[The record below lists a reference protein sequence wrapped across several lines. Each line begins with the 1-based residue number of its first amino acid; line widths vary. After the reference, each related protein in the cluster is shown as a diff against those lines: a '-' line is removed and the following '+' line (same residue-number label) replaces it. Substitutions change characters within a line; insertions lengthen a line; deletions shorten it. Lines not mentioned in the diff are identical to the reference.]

1 MNISEASNLNVL
13 LDWLFELPSPDGHI
27 PSHEEGRAAAAWLA
41 DRAHTAIS
49 AGMTGAKVLKN
60 WYWFDDPDDLC
71 CDETGCG
78 CADIEPPARAVET
91 VQVTGE
97 RL

>member
-1 MNISEASNLNVL
+1 MNISEANQFNVL
-13 LDWLFELPSPDGHI
+13 LDWLFELPGPDGRI
-27 PSHEEGRAAAAWLA
+27 PSHKEGRAAAAWLA

-49 AGMTGAKVLKN
+49 AGLTGAKVRDS
-60 WYWFDDPDDLC
+60 WYWVDDGHC
-71 CDETGCG
+71 CGIDGCD
-78 CADIEPPARAVET
+78 CAAGEPPARAVET